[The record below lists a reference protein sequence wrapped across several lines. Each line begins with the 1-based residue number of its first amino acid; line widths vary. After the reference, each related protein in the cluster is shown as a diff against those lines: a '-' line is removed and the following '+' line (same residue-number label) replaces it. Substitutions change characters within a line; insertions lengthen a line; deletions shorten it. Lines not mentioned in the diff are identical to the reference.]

1 MRVTCFAVKI
11 LERCCELPDAL
22 KAASVRRVSRIE
34 LSVIGFFCAGNLTFA
49 AAGERSAPNPIAS
62 RGKVWQNMGL
72 MPQRP
77 PLQISVRL
85 LGDTTILDLTGDIT
99 LFNSP
104 EVRKALILHLRDKR
118 VPYLLVNM
126 LAVPYVDS
134 SGVASLVEGLKIS
147 RDLKSR
153 FALYGLSKSA
163 RTVLELTHLLR
174 IFEVHQT
181 EQEALDAPSP
191 PPFDAAVQGG
201 GK

>member
-1 MRVTCFAVKI
+1 MKNVICPENLRFTAS
-11 LERCCELPDAL
+11 EARGAL
-22 KAASVRRVSRIE
+22 
-34 LSVIGFFCAGNLTFA
+34 
-49 AAGERSAPNPIAS
+49 NPIAS
-62 RGKVWQNMGL
+62 SRKLWQNMGL

-77 PLQISVRL
+77 PLNISARQV
-85 LGDTTILDLTGDIT
+85 GDAVILDLAGDIT

-104 EVRKALILHLRDKR
+104 EIRKALIDQLREQRVSHLI
-118 VPYLLVNM
+118 LNM
-126 LAVPYVDS
+126 LDVPYVDS

-181 EQEALDAPSP
+181 EQEALEAPQP
-191 PPFDAAVQGG
+191 PPFDAAAHGG

>member
-1 MRVTCFAVKI
+1 MKNAICPENLRFT
-11 LERCCELPDAL
+11 
-22 KAASVRRVSRIE
+22 AADSHGAS
-34 LSVIGFFCAGNLTFA
+34 
-49 AAGERSAPNPIAS
+49 NPIAS
-62 RGKVWQNMGL
+62 SRKLWQNMGL

-77 PLQISVRL
+77 PLKISARQV
-85 LGDTTILDLTGDIT
+85 GDAVILDLTGDIT

-104 EVRKALILHLRDKR
+104 EIRKALIDQLREQRVSHLII
-118 VPYLLVNM
+118 NM

-181 EQEALDAPSP
+181 EQEALDAPPP
-191 PPFDAAVQGG
+191 PPFNATNHGE

>member
-1 MRVTCFAVKI
+1 MKNVICPENLRFTASQA
-11 LERCCELPDAL
+11 RGAL
-22 KAASVRRVSRIE
+22 
-34 LSVIGFFCAGNLTFA
+34 
-49 AAGERSAPNPIAS
+49 NPIAS
-62 RGKVWQNMGL
+62 SRKLWQNMGL

-77 PLQISVRL
+77 PLKISARQV
-85 LGDTTILDLTGDIT
+85 GEAVILDLTGDIT

-104 EVRKALILHLRDKR
+104 EIRKALIDQLREQRVSHLI
-118 VPYLLVNM
+118 VNM
-126 LAVPYVDS
+126 RDVPYVDS

-181 EQEALDAPSP
+181 EQEALQAPQP
-191 PPFDAAVQGG
+191 PPFDAAAHGG

>member
-1 MRVTCFAVKI
+1 MNNAFC
-11 LERCCELPDAL
+11 L
-22 KAASVRRVSRIE
+22 KNLRFTAPGSRIA
-34 LSVIGFFCAGNLTFA
+34 S
-49 AAGERSAPNPIAS
+49 NPIAS
-62 RGKVWQNMGL
+62 GRKLWQNMGL
-72 MPQRP
+72 MQQRP

-85 LGDTTILDLTGDIT
+85 SGDTTILDLTGDIT

-104 EVRKALILHLRDKR
+104 EIRKALITQLRDKR
-118 VPYLLVNM
+118 VPYLLLNM
-126 LAVPYVDS
+126 LGVPYVDS

-181 EQEALDAPSP
+181 EQEALDAPPP
-191 PPFDAAVQGG
+191 PPFNATNHGE

>member
-1 MRVTCFAVKI
+1 M
-11 LERCCELPDAL
+11 
-22 KAASVRRVSRIE
+22 
-34 LSVIGFFCAGNLTFA
+34 
-49 AAGERSAPNPIAS
+49 PNTIAS
-62 RGKVWQNMGL
+62 SRKLWQNMGL

-77 PLQISVRL
+77 PLKISARQV
-85 LGDTTILDLTGDIT
+85 GDAVILDLTGDIT

-104 EVRKALILHLRDKR
+104 EIRKALIDQLREQRVSHLI
-118 VPYLLVNM
+118 VNM
-126 LAVPYVDS
+126 LDVPYVDS

-181 EQEALDAPSP
+181 EQEALDAPPP
-191 PPFDAAVQGG
+191 PPFNATNHGE

>member
-1 MRVTCFAVKI
+1 MKNVICPENLRFTAS
-11 LERCCELPDAL
+11 EARGAL
-22 KAASVRRVSRIE
+22 
-34 LSVIGFFCAGNLTFA
+34 
-49 AAGERSAPNPIAS
+49 NPIAS
-62 RGKVWQNMGL
+62 SRKLWQNMGL

-77 PLQISVRL
+77 PLKISARQV
-85 LGDTTILDLTGDIT
+85 GDAVILDLTGDIT

-104 EVRKALILHLRDKR
+104 EIRKALIDQLREQRVSHLI
-118 VPYLLVNM
+118 VNM
-126 LAVPYVDS
+126 LDVPYVDS

-181 EQEALDAPSP
+181 EQEALDAPPP
-191 PPFDAAVQGG
+191 PPFSATNHGE

>member
-1 MRVTCFAVKI
+1 M
-11 LERCCELPDAL
+11 
-22 KAASVRRVSRIE
+22 
-34 LSVIGFFCAGNLTFA
+34 
-49 AAGERSAPNPIAS
+49 PNTIAS
-62 RGKVWQNMGL
+62 SRKLWQNMGL

-77 PLQISVRL
+77 PLKISARQV
-85 LGDTTILDLTGDIT
+85 GDAVILDLTGDIT

-104 EVRKALILHLRDKR
+104 EIRKALIDQLREQRVSHLI
-118 VPYLLVNM
+118 VNM
-126 LAVPYVDS
+126 LDVPYVDS

-181 EQEALDAPSP
+181 EQEALDAPPP
-191 PPFDAAVQGG
+191 PPFSATNHGE

>member
-1 MRVTCFAVKI
+1 
-11 LERCCELPDAL
+11 
-22 KAASVRRVSRIE
+22 
-34 LSVIGFFCAGNLTFA
+34 
-49 AAGERSAPNPIAS
+49 
-62 RGKVWQNMGL
+62 

-77 PLQISVRL
+77 PLKISARQV
-85 LGDTTILDLTGDIT
+85 GDAVILDLTGDIT

-104 EVRKALILHLRDKR
+104 EIRKALIDQLREQRVSHL
-118 VPYLLVNM
+118 VINM
-126 LAVPYVDS
+126 LDVPYVDS

-181 EQEALDAPSP
+181 EQEALDAPPP
-191 PPFDAAVQGG
+191 PPFNTANHGE

>member
-1 MRVTCFAVKI
+1 MKNVICPENLRFTAS
-11 LERCCELPDAL
+11 EARGAL
-22 KAASVRRVSRIE
+22 
-34 LSVIGFFCAGNLTFA
+34 
-49 AAGERSAPNPIAS
+49 NPIAS
-62 RGKVWQNMGL
+62 SRKLWQNMGL

-77 PLQISVRL
+77 PLKISARQV
-85 LGDTTILDLTGDIT
+85 GDAVILDLTGDIT

-104 EVRKALILHLRDKR
+104 EIRKALIDQLREQRVSHLI
-118 VPYLLVNM
+118 VNM
-126 LAVPYVDS
+126 LDVPYVDS

-181 EQEALDAPSP
+181 EQEALEAPQP
-191 PPFDAAVQGG
+191 PPFDAAAHGG

>member
-1 MRVTCFAVKI
+1 MNKLFC
-11 LERCCELPDAL
+11 PDSL
-22 KAASVRRVSRIE
+22 Q
-34 LSVIGFFCAGNLTFA
+34 FT
-49 AAGERSAPNPIAS
+49 AAGEPTVPNPIAS
-62 RGKVWQNMGL
+62 SRKVWQNMGL

-77 PLQISVRL
+77 SLQISVRL
-85 LGDTTILDLTGDIT
+85 SGDTTILDLTGEIT

-104 EVRKALILHLRDKR
+104 EVRKALIAHLRDKR
-118 VPYLLVNM
+118 VPYLLLNM
-126 LAVPYVDS
+126 LGVPYVDS

-163 RTVLELTHLLR
+163 KTVLELTHLLR

-181 EQEALDAPSP
+181 EQEALEAPQP
-191 PPFDAAVQGG
+191 PPFDAAAHGG

>member
-1 MRVTCFAVKI
+1 MNSFIYPENPC
-11 LERCCELPDAL
+11 LP
-22 KAASVRRVSRIE
+22 AAETRGAS
-34 LSVIGFFCAGNLTFA
+34 
-49 AAGERSAPNPIAS
+49 NPIAS
-62 RGKVWQNMGL
+62 SRKLWQNMGL

-77 PLQISVRL
+77 PLQISVRAS
-85 LGDTTILDLTGDIT
+85 GDTTILDLTGDIT

-104 EVRKALILHLRDKR
+104 EIRKALITQLRDKR

-126 LAVPYVDS
+126 LSVPYVDS

-163 RTVLELTHLLR
+163 KTVLELTHLLR
-174 IFEVHQT
+174 IFEVHET
-181 EQEALDAPSP
+181 EQEALNAPMP
-191 PPFDAAVQGG
+191 PPFDVTSRGE

>member
-1 MRVTCFAVKI
+1 MKNVICPENLRFTAS
-11 LERCCELPDAL
+11 EARGAL
-22 KAASVRRVSRIE
+22 
-34 LSVIGFFCAGNLTFA
+34 
-49 AAGERSAPNPIAS
+49 NPIAS
-62 RGKVWQNMGL
+62 SRKLWQNMGL

-77 PLQISVRL
+77 PLKISARQV
-85 LGDTTILDLTGDIT
+85 GDAVILDLSGDIT

-104 EVRKALILHLRDKR
+104 EIRKALIDQLREQRVSHLIANMLD
-118 VPYLLVNM
+118 VPYI
-126 LAVPYVDS
+126 DS

-181 EQEALDAPSP
+181 EQEALDAPPP
-191 PPFDAAVQGG
+191 PPFNTTNHGE

>member
-1 MRVTCFAVKI
+1 MKNVIYPENLRFTAS
-11 LERCCELPDAL
+11 EARGAL
-22 KAASVRRVSRIE
+22 
-34 LSVIGFFCAGNLTFA
+34 
-49 AAGERSAPNPIAS
+49 NPIAS
-62 RGKVWQNMGL
+62 SRKLWQNMGL

-77 PLQISVRL
+77 PLKISARQV
-85 LGDTTILDLTGDIT
+85 GDAVILDLTGDIT

-104 EVRKALILHLRDKR
+104 EIRKALIDQLREQRVSHLI
-118 VPYLLVNM
+118 VNM
-126 LAVPYVDS
+126 LDVPYVDS

-191 PPFDAAVQGG
+191 PPFNATNHGE

>member
-1 MRVTCFAVKI
+1 MKN
-11 LERCCELPDAL
+11 
-22 KAASVRRVSRIE
+22 
-34 LSVIGFFCAGNLTFA
+34 VICPGNLRFTA
-49 AAGERSAPNPIAS
+49 SEARGALNPIAS
-62 RGKVWQNMGL
+62 SRKLWQNMGL

-77 PLQISVRL
+77 PLKISARQV
-85 LGDTTILDLTGDIT
+85 GDAVILDLTGDIT

-104 EVRKALILHLRDKR
+104 EIRKALIDQLREQRVSHLI
-118 VPYLLVNM
+118 VNM
-126 LAVPYVDS
+126 LDVPYVDS

-174 IFEVHQT
+174 VFEVHQT
-181 EQEALDAPSP
+181 EQEALDAPPP
-191 PPFDAAVQGG
+191 PPFNATNHGE

>member
-1 MRVTCFAVKI
+1 MKNVICPENLRFTAS
-11 LERCCELPDAL
+11 EARRAL
-22 KAASVRRVSRIE
+22 
-34 LSVIGFFCAGNLTFA
+34 
-49 AAGERSAPNPIAS
+49 NPIAS
-62 RGKVWQNMGL
+62 SRKLWQNMGL

-77 PLQISVRL
+77 PLKISARQV
-85 LGDTTILDLTGDIT
+85 GDAVILDLSGDIT

-104 EVRKALILHLRDKR
+104 EIRKALIDQLREQRVSHLIANMLD
-118 VPYLLVNM
+118 VPYI
-126 LAVPYVDS
+126 DS

-181 EQEALDAPSP
+181 EQEALDAPP
-191 PPFDAAVQGG
+191 PTPFNATNHGE

>member
-1 MRVTCFAVKI
+1 MKNVICPENLRFTAS
-11 LERCCELPDAL
+11 EARGAL
-22 KAASVRRVSRIE
+22 
-34 LSVIGFFCAGNLTFA
+34 
-49 AAGERSAPNPIAS
+49 NPIAS
-62 RGKVWQNMGL
+62 SRKLWQNMGL

-77 PLQISVRL
+77 PLKISARQV
-85 LGDTTILDLTGDIT
+85 GDAVILDLTGDIT

-104 EVRKALILHLRDKR
+104 EIRKALIDQLREQRVSHLI
-118 VPYLLVNM
+118 VNM
-126 LAVPYVDS
+126 LDVPYVDS

-174 IFEVHQT
+174 VFEVHQT
-181 EQEALDAPSP
+181 EQEALDAPPP
-191 PPFDAAVQGG
+191 PPFNATNHGG